1 MDVRVTV
8 RRERVR
14 AGASESGGRCGENR
28 REVSMKSGNF
38 DCKYRIETEIEG
50 KESLVEGSKSDQE

>member
-28 REVSMKSGNF
+28 REVSMKSGIF

-50 KESLVEGSKSDQE
+50 KEFSGGK